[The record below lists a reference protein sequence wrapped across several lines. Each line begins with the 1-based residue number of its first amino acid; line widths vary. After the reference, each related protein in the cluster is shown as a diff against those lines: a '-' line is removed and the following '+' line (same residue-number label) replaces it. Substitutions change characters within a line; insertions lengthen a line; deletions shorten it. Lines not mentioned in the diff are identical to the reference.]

1 MSGPQ
6 HDASVQAHRHE
17 EGRFNLSAWA
27 LRHQPLVIFIIT
39 LITLFGVLSYSKLA
53 QSEDPPFTFR
63 VMVIKTL
70 WPGATAQQV
79 QEQVTDRIAK
89 KLQEAPN
96 TDFMRSYSRPGESLI
111 FYTMKDSAPASTV
124 AEQWYQVR
132 KKVGDIAAT
141 LPPGVQGPFFNDEF
155 GDVYTNIYTL
165 QGDGFSPAQLHDYA
179 DRLRTVLLR
188 VPGVAKVD
196 YFGDQPEHI
205 YVEISN
211 TQLTRLGVSPQQIAQ
226 AINSQN
232 AVTSAGTLTTAD
244 DRIFVRPSGQYAN
257 SRVLADTL
265 IRVNGKSIRLGDIA
279 TIRRGYQ
286 DPAIEQMRLG
296 GNAVLGIGITMQPG
310 RDVVHLGKALS
321 AKFEELQA
329 QLPAGL
335 TLKEVSSMPKA
346 VSHSV
351 DDFLRSVAEAVA
363 IVLAVSLVS
372 LGLRTG
378 MVVVISIPVVLAVT
392 ALFMDMFGIGLH
404 KVSLGTLVLAL
415 GLLVDDA
422 IIAVE
427 MMAVKLEQG
436 WSRARAAAFAYTSTA
451 FPMLTGTLVTVAGFL
466 PIALAKSST
475 GEYTRS
481 IFQVSA
487 IALITSWFAA
497 VVLIPLL
504 GYRMLPERKREAHLP
519 DDHEHDI
526 YNTRFYQRL
535 RGWVGWCVDRR
546 YLVLGATALIFVV
559 SMACFRFVPQQF
571 FPSSDRSELLV
582 DVRLQEG
589 ASFAATLRQVER
601 LEKALEGRPEI
612 DHSVSFVGTGAPRF
626 YLPLD
631 QQLATPNFA
640 QLVITTHSV
649 EDREKLAQWLQPV
662 LREQFPAIRSRL
674 SRLENGPP
682 VGFQVQFRVSGDRI
696 ADVRAVAEQVAAEV
710 RADPRSTNVQF
721 DWDEPSERSV
731 RFEIDQ
737 QKARELGVS
746 SSDISD
752 FLAMTLSGYAVTQY
766 RERDKLITV
775 SLRAPQEERID
786 PARLATLAM
795 PTPNGAV
802 PLGSLGHVRYDLEYG
817 VIWERD
823 RQPTITVQADV
834 AAGAQGIDVTRAID
848 AKLNTLRAGLPV
860 GYRIEVGGPVEESAK
875 GQSSI
880 NAQMPLMAVAV
891 LTLLMLQL
899 QSFARVLMVVLTAPL
914 GLIGVVAALLL
925 FGKPFGFVAMLGVI
939 AMFGIIMRNSVIL
952 VDQIEQDIGA
962 GHKRVDAI
970 VGATVR
976 RFRPITLTAAAA
988 VLALIPLLRSN
999 FFGPMATAL
1008 MGGITIATVLTLFFL
1023 PALYAAWFRVRHDE
1037 RDEPEGVPPG
1047 ANAGDTVERGA

>member
-1 MSGPQ
+1 MPQ
-6 HDASVQAHRHE
+6 
-17 EGRFNLSAWA
+17 
-27 LRHQPLVIFIIT
+27 
-39 LITLFGVLSYSKLA
+39 
-53 QSEDPPFTFR
+53 
-63 VMVIKTL
+63 
-70 WPGATAQQV
+70 
-79 QEQVTDRIAK
+79 
-89 KLQEAPN
+89 
-96 TDFMRSYSRPGESLI
+96 
-111 FYTMKDSAPASTV
+111 
-124 AEQWYQVR
+124 
-132 KKVGDIAAT
+132 
-141 LPPGVQGPFFNDEF
+141 
-155 GDVYTNIYTL
+155 
-165 QGDGFSPAQLHDYA
+165 
-179 DRLRTVLLR
+179 
-188 VPGVAKVD
+188 
-196 YFGDQPEHI
+196 
-205 YVEISN
+205 
-211 TQLTRLGVSPQQIAQ
+211 
-226 AINSQN
+226 
-232 AVTSAGTLTTAD
+232 
-244 DRIFVRPSGQYAN
+244 
-257 SRVLADTL
+257 
-265 IRVNGKSIRLGDIA
+265 
-279 TIRRGYQ
+279 
-286 DPAIEQMRLG
+286 
-296 GNAVLGIGITMQPG
+296 
-310 RDVVHLGKALS
+310 
-321 AKFEELQA
+321 
-329 QLPAGL
+329 
-335 TLKEVSSMPKA
+335 A

-363 IVLAVSLVS
+363 IVLIVSLVS

-392 ALFMDMFGIGLH
+392 ALFMDVFGIGLH

-427 MMAVKLEQG
+427 MMSVKLEQG
-436 WSRARAAAFAYTSTA
+436 WSRARAAAYAYTSTA

-504 GYRMLPERKREAHLP
+504 GYRLLPERKRESHLP
-519 DDHEHDI
+519 HDHEHDI
-526 YNTRFYQRL
+526 YDTRFYQRL
-535 RGWVGWCVDRR
+535 RGWVAWCVDRR
-546 YLVLGATALIFVV
+546 YWVLAATVLVFVV
-559 SMACFRFVPQQF
+559 SMAGFKLVPQQF
-571 FPSSDRSELLV
+571 FPSSDRTELLV

-601 LEKALEGRPEI
+601 LEKALDGRPEI

-640 QLVITTHSV
+640 QLVITAHSV
-649 EDREKLAQWLQPV
+649 EDREKLAQWLTPM
-662 LREQFPAIRSRL
+662 LRQEFPAIRTRL

-682 VGFQVQFRVSGDRI
+682 VGYPVQFRVSGDKI
-696 ADVRAVAEQVAAEV
+696 SDVRAVAEKVAAEV
-710 RADPRSTNVQF
+710 RADSRSVNVQF

-737 QKARELGVS
+737 QKARELGIS

-752 FLAMTLSGYAVTQY
+752 FLAMTLSGYNVTQY
-766 RERDKLITV
+766 RERDKLINV
-775 SLRAPQEERID
+775 SLRAPRDERVD

-795 PTPNGAV
+795 PTPNGPV
-802 PLGSLGHVRYDLEYG
+802 PLGSLGQVRYDLEYG

-834 AAGAQGIDVTRAID
+834 ASGSQGIDVTHAID
-848 AKLNTLRAGLPV
+848 KKLDAIRAELPV

-891 LTLLMLQL
+891 LTLLMVQL

-952 VDQIEQDIGA
+952 VDQIEQDILN

-976 RFRPITLTAAAA
+976 RFRPIVLTAAAA

-1008 MGGITIATVLTLFFL
+1008 MGGITSATVLTLFFL

-1047 ANAGDTVERGA
+1047 ANAADTLQRGT

>member
-1 MSGPQ
+1 MSAPDREAG
-6 HDASVQAHRHE
+6 HSHE
-17 EGRFNLSAWA
+17 EGKFNLSAWA

-39 LITLFGVLSYSKLA
+39 LVTLFGVLSYSKLA

-79 QEQVTDRIAK
+79 QEQVTDRIGK
-89 KLQEAPN
+89 KLQETAN
-96 TDFMRSYSRPGESLI
+96 TDFLRSYSRPGESLI
-111 FYTMKDSAPASTV
+111 FYTMKDSAPASMV
-124 AEQWYQVR
+124 ADQWYQVR
-132 KKVGDIAAT
+132 KKVGDIQAT
-141 LPPGVQGPFFNDEF
+141 LPQGVQGPFFNDEF

-165 QGDGFSPAQLHDYA
+165 HGDGFPPAQLHDYA
-179 DRLRTVLLR
+179 DTLRTVLLR

-196 YFGDQPEHI
+196 YFADQAEHVYI
-205 YVEISN
+205 EISN

-226 AINSQN
+226 AINTQN
-232 AVTSAGTLTTAD
+232 AVAGAGTLTTAD
-244 DRIFVRPSGQYAN
+244 DRIFVRPTGQFEN
-257 SRVLADTL
+257 SRALADTL

-279 TIRRGYQ
+279 TIHRGYD
-286 DPAIEQMRLG
+286 DPPIEQMRAG
-296 GNAVLGIGITMQPG
+296 GSPVLGIGITMQPG
-310 RDVVHLGKALS
+310 QDVVRLGKSLGAT
-321 AKFEELQA
+321 FEKLKA

-335 TLKEVSSMPKA
+335 TLTEVSSMPQA

-363 IVLAVSLVS
+363 IVLIVSLVS

-392 ALFMDMFGIGLH
+392 ALFMDVFGIGLH

-427 MMAVKLEQG
+427 MMSVKLEQG
-436 WSRARAAAFAYTSTA
+436 WSRARAAAYAYTSTA

-504 GYRMLPERKREAHLP
+504 GYRLLPERKRESHLP
-519 DDHEHDI
+519 HDHEHDI
-526 YNTRFYQRL
+526 YDTRFYQRL
-535 RGWVGWCVDRR
+535 RGWVAWCVDRR
-546 YLVLGATALIFVV
+546 YWVLAATVLIFVV
-559 SMACFRFVPQQF
+559 SMAGFKLVPQQF
-571 FPSSDRSELLV
+571 FPSSDRTELLV

-601 LEKALEGRPEI
+601 LEKALDGRPEI

-640 QLVITTHSV
+640 QLVITAHSV
-649 EDREKLAQWLQPV
+649 EDREKLAQWLTPM
-662 LREQFPAIRSRL
+662 LRQEFPAIRTRL

-682 VGFQVQFRVSGDRI
+682 VGYPVQFRVSGDKI
-696 ADVRAVAEQVAAEV
+696 SDVRAVAEKVAAEV
-710 RADPRSTNVQF
+710 RADNRSVNVQF

-737 QKARELGVS
+737 QKARELGIS

-752 FLAMTLSGYAVTQY
+752 FLAMTLSGYNVTQY
-766 RERDKLITV
+766 RERDKLINV
-775 SLRAPQEERID
+775 SLRAPRDERVD

-795 PTPNGAV
+795 PTPNGPV
-802 PLGSLGHVRYDLEYG
+802 PLGSLGQVRYDLEYG

-834 AAGAQGIDVTRAID
+834 ASGSQGIDVTHAID
-848 AKLNTLRAGLPV
+848 KKLDAIRAELPV

-891 LTLLMLQL
+891 LTLLMVQL

-952 VDQIEQDIGA
+952 VDQIEQDILN

-976 RFRPITLTAAAA
+976 RFRPIVLTAAAA

-1008 MGGITIATVLTLFFL
+1008 MGGITSATVLTLFFL

-1047 ANAGDTVERGA
+1047 ANAADTLQRGT